1 MIYAYN
7 LELQKNKCASINAEA
22 ILFEHLEFKDDND
35 KIKGAKE
42 R

>member
-22 ILFEHLEFKDDND
+22 IFEHLEFKDNND